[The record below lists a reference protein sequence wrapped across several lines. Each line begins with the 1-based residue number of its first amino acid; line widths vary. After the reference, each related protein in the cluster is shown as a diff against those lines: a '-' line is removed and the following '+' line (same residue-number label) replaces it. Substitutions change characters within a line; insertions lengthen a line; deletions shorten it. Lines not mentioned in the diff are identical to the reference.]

1 MDLSQDYYHGS
12 ELDAG
17 GELSLAKETNPMQ
30 MKQKDWK
37 MTNRSQDSKE
47 ATVILPKRNMK
58 SSTERRCESW
68 ARKTLR
74 LYVSICMCVWGKVHP
89 TRTPSHPL
97 NCELSES
104 KARFAPI
111 SSLKASRGTRNTESA
126 Q

>member
-1 MDLSQDYYHGS
+1 MDYYHGS

-47 ATVILPKRNMK
+47 AAVILPKRNMK

-74 LYVSICMCVWGKVHP
+74 LYVSICMCLRK
-89 TRTPSHPL
+89 SSSY
-97 NCELSES
+97 ED
-104 KARFAPI
+104 PI
-111 SSLKASRGTRNTESA
+111 PPAKLRALRI
-126 Q
+126 